1 MSFGLTQKNITMKL
15 QTNLFKRYFHS
26 SNEKLIAIIENA
38 HLYRNET
45 VAVAKELLEG
55 RDLEFEFVK
64 NCARSLMHER
74 LELYF
79 GNFDIYND
87 EMKIPT
93 SEFLAKEEVLEIF
106 EEEYFNFLNNRNSF
120 RPDMR
125 QYQAA

>member
-1 MSFGLTQKNITMKL
+1 MKL

-26 SNEKLIAIIENA
+26 SNEKLISIIENA
-38 HLYRNET
+38 NLYPIET
-45 VAVAKELLEG
+45 LAVAKELLEG
-55 RDLEFEFVK
+55 RGLEFEFIK

-87 EMKIPT
+87 EMEIPT
-93 SEFLAKEEVLEIF
+93 SEFLSKEEVLEVF
-106 EEEYFNFLNNRNSF
+106 DDEYQNYLNNRNSF

>member
-1 MSFGLTQKNITMKL
+1 MKL
-15 QTNLFKRYFHS
+15 RTNLFKRYFHS

-38 HLYRNET
+38 HLYRYET

-55 RDLEFEFVK
+55 RNLEFEFVK
-64 NCARSLMHER
+64 SCARSLMHES

-87 EMKIPT
+87 EMEIPT
-93 SEFLAKEEVLEIF
+93 SEFLSKEEVLEIF
-106 EEEYFNFLNNRNSF
+106 EDEYFNFMNNRNSF

>member
-1 MSFGLTQKNITMKL
+1 MKL

-38 HLYRNET
+38 HLYRSET

-64 NCARSLMHER
+64 NCARSLMHEK

-87 EMKIPT
+87 EMEIPL
-93 SEFLAKEEVLEIF
+93 SEFLSKEEILEIF
-106 EEEYFNFLNNRNSF
+106 EAEYHNFLSIRDSF
-120 RPDMR
+120 RNDMR